1 MTGSASILDAALDCA
16 ISMDQHGRVTYFNAA
31 AERTFGYSADVA
43 LGKQMVDLIVPPQLR
58 DQHRAGFDR
67 HLSTGQTAILDRRI
81 EITAVR
87 SDGSEFPVELTITRT
102 GSDEAPEFTGFV
114 RDISARVRTEQDL
127 RAARRR
133 VIEAAD
139 AARANITRDL
149 HDGAQQQFVNT
160 VLNLKLAQE
169 KWERAPERAQEL
181 VALAIAE
188 AEAGIDGL
196 RELVAGIHPT
206 ILTNRGLA
214 AALEALAARLP
225 WQIELDVVRERF
237 AERIEGSLYFFCSE
251 ALTNVAK
258 HAAADSVRV
267 FVGDSD
273 EQLTIEIQ
281 DDGVGGAAPG
291 ADGSG
296 LSGLYDRIAALDG
309 TLTVDSPPE
318 RGTRLRAVVPLPY
331 RLR

>member
-1 MTGSASILDAALDCA
+1 MTRAASILDTALDCA
-16 ISMDQHGRVTYFNAA
+16 ISIDQHGRITYFNAA

-43 LGKQMVDLIVPPQLR
+43 LGKQMVDMVVPPRLR
-58 DQHRAGFDR
+58 DQHLAGFAR
-67 HLSTGQTAILDRRI
+67 HLSTGHRTILDRRI
-81 EITAVR
+81 ELTAVR

-102 GSDEAPEFTGFV
+102 GSDEAPEFTGFL
-114 RDISARVRTEQDL
+114 RDISERVRTEQDL

-139 AARANITRDL
+139 AARADITRDL

-169 KWERAPERAQEL
+169 KSVSAPERAQQL
-181 VALAIAE
+181 IALAITE
-188 AEAGIDGL
+188 AEAGIEGL

-206 ILTNRGLA
+206 VLTNRGLA
-214 AALEALAARLP
+214 AALDALAARLP
-225 WQIELDVVRERF
+225 LRVEVDVIQERLP
-237 AERIEGSLYFFCSE
+237 ARMEGSLYFLCSE

-267 FVGDSD
+267 FMGNGDG
-273 EQLTIEIQ
+273 QLTIEIQ
-281 DDGVGGAAPG
+281 DDGVGGAAAC

-296 LSGLYDRIAALDG
+296 LSGLHDRIAALDG
-309 TLTVDSPPE
+309 TLTVDSPPG
-318 RGTRLRAVVPLPY
+318 RGTLLRAAVPLRYP
-331 RLR
+331 LR

>member
-1 MTGSASILDAALDCA
+1 MIGSASILDAALDCA
-16 ISMDQHGRVTYFNAA
+16 ISIDEHGRVTYFNAA

-43 LGKQMVDLIVPPQLR
+43 LGKQLVDLIVPPQFR
-58 DQHRAGFDR
+58 DQHRAGFAR
-67 HLSTGQTAILDRRI
+67 YLSTGQAAILDRRI

-87 SDGSEFPVELTITRT
+87 SDGREFPVELTVTRT
-102 GSDEAPEFTGFV
+102 GSDEAPEFTGFI
-114 RDISARVRTEQDL
+114 RDISERVRTELDL

-139 AARANITRDL
+139 AARANLTRDL

-169 KWERAPERAQEL
+169 KWASAPECAQEL
-181 VALAIAE
+181 IALAIAE
-188 AEAGIDGL
+188 AEAGIEGL

-225 WQIELDVVRERF
+225 LHVELDVIPDRLP
-237 AERIEGSLYFFCSE
+237 APMEGSLYFFCSE
-251 ALTNVAK
+251 ALTNVVK
-258 HAAADSVRV
+258 HAAADYVRV
-267 FVGDSD
+267 FVG
-273 EQLTIEIQ
+273 EREERLTIEIQ
-281 DDGVGGAAPG
+281 DDGVGGAAPR

-296 LSGLYDRIAALDG
+296 LSGLGDRIAALDG
-309 TLTVDSPPE
+309 SLTVDSPPG
-318 RGTRLRAVVPLPY
+318 RGTLVRAEVPLPQ